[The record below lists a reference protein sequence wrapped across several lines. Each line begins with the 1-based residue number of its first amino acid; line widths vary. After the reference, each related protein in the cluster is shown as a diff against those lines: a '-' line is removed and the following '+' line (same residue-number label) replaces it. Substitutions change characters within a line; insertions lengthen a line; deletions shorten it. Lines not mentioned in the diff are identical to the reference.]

1 MGEPSRVEKMVTG
14 LVGRTNEQI
23 IKNGQVLESI
33 FRNKRVFLTGHTGFK
48 GAWLLQI
55 LHHFGADVKGYALAP
70 EEEKDLY
77 NQINGDK
84 LCYASVIGDV
94 RDSQLLKGEMVRF
107 EPDYVFHL
115 AAQPLVRRSYQ
126 EPAYTF
132 DVNVMGT
139 INVLE
144 AMRSLEKP
152 CSGIMVTTDKVYE
165 NNEAGLPFKED
176 EKLGGYDP
184 YSASKAAAE
193 IAISSYRNSFFNPAH
208 SNEHHKA
215 IASVR
220 AGNVIGGG
228 DYAADRIIPDIV
240 RAIERETPVVLRNPA
255 AVRPWQHVLEPLF
268 AYLSL
273 AEKMTDDPVTYATA
287 YNIGPDKDDV
297 LDVET
302 VARQFID
309 AYGKGSYTVESNARQ
324 PHEAQLLLLDN
335 HKINE
340 ALGLKPR
347 YTAAEAVR
355 MTAAWYADRE
365 RSAAEKCRE
374 QIEAYLTGHSV
385 QAV

>member
-1 MGEPSRVEKMVTG
+1 M
-14 LVGRTNEQI
+14 
-23 IKNGQVLESI
+23 ESI
-33 FRNKRVFLTGHTGFK
+33 FKNKRVFLTGHTGFK
-48 GAWLLQI
+48 GAWLLQL

-144 AMRSLEKP
+144 AMRSLDKP
-152 CSGIMVTTDKVYE
+152 CAGIMVTTDKVYE
-165 NNEAGLPFKED
+165 NNESGLPFKED

-193 IAISSYRNSFFNPAH
+193 IAIASYRNSFFNPAH
-208 SNEHHKA
+208 SHEHHKA

-240 RAIERETPVVLRNPA
+240 RAIEREVPVVLRNPA

-273 AEKMTDDPVTYATA
+273 AEKMTADPVTYATA

-302 VARQFID
+302 VTRSFIA
-309 AYGKGSYTVESNARQ
+309 AYGKGSYEIEGNAGQ

-340 ALGLKPR
+340 ALGQKSR
-347 YTAAEAVR
+347 YTAAEAVH

-374 QIEAYLTGHSV
+374 QIEAYLTGRSV
-385 QAV
+385 PAV

>member
-1 MGEPSRVEKMVTG
+1 MALDAT
-14 LVGRTNEQI
+14 
-23 IKNGQVLESI
+23 

-48 GAWLLQI
+48 GAWLLQM

-94 RDSQLLKGEMVRF
+94 RDSQLLKGEIVRF
-107 EPDYVFHL
+107 EPDYIFHL

-126 EPAYTF
+126 EPVYTF

-152 CSGIMVTTDKVYE
+152 CTGIMVTTDKVYE
-165 NNEAGLPFKED
+165 NNEKGQPFGEE

-193 IAISSYRNSFFNPAH
+193 IAIASYRHSFFNPGQVTV
-208 SNEHHKA
+208 HHKS
-215 IASVR
+215 IASAR

-240 RAIERETPVVLRNPA
+240 RAIERNEPVSLRNPKA
-255 AVRPWQHVLEPLF
+255 IRPWQHVLEPLF
-268 AYLSL
+268 AYLLL
-273 AEKMTDDPVTYATA
+273 AEKMTQDPVRYATA
-287 YNIGPDKDDV
+287 YNIGPNKEDV

-302 VARQFID
+302 VTRQFID
-309 AYGKGSYTVESNARQ
+309 AYGKGSYQVEGNAGQ
-324 PHEAQLLLLDN
+324 PHEAQLLMLDN
-335 HKINE
+335 HKIYE
-340 ALGLKPR
+340 ALGQKPR
-347 YTAAEAVR
+347 YTAAEAVQK
-355 MTAAWYADRE
+355 TAAWYADKE
-365 RSAAEKCRE
+365 RSATEKCLE
-374 QIEAYLTGHSV
+374 QIEAYLAPVAAADS
-385 QAV
+385 Q